1 MFAMSD
7 TFQEHDLEAMKSQVE
22 LNKLVI
28 EDLHNKLRDS
38 LALVDK
44 LEVGVAFGHPVA
56 CNYFDCH
63 FQAELQQER
72 MKNASRLPSHPAD
85 AQSTP
90 SASESGSLPQVAPGS
105 RLNEALSILTALRQS
120 IRP

>member
-1 MFAMSD
+1 V
-7 TFQEHDLEAMKSQVE
+7 TLLQEHDLEAMKSQVE

-44 LEVGVAFGHPVA
+44 LEVGVAFGHSVA

-85 AQSTP
+85 SQSTP

>member
-1 MFAMSD
+1 M
-7 TFQEHDLEAMKSQVE
+7 TLLQEHDLEAMKSQVE

-44 LEVGVAFGHPVA
+44 LEVGVAFGHSVA

-63 FQAELQQER
+63 YQAERQQER
-72 MKNASRLPSHPAD
+72 MKKCIPHAF
-85 AQSTP
+85 TP
-90 SASESGSLPQVAPGS
+90 S
-105 RLNEALSILTALRQS
+105 RFSIDTQR
-120 IRP
+120 I